1 MSQRYRKSVAAVMT
15 SEPET
20 SSPYGTRNK
29 RRKLDEIDTNPPT
42 ISHRTK
48 SFEPPQPPQI
58 PRRVIDA
65 VEPRH
70 APMYSRNLDKALK
83 SILSE
88 SPRLRNPRGPAEV
101 GGESVELTSSVDE
114 EGSSNAVVAVR
125 ENGPTSSISMSSQSR
140 ETTPSSSMLGGPV
153 GDVPP
158 FIEFFQKERSDGKIS
173 KEVRDEAV
181 KILKEWRSEW
191 YAEDKRIRELKR
203 KIKNYNVPQVEV
215 PLTAVV
221 EVKSRGRSLH
231 IRTTTN
237 GSDKAVETPKASTS
251 VEPESEKQSES
262 RSASSGRRASVTAT
276 GPNGLTGSY
285 WDISIDEMGRGSRRK
300 SKS

>member
-29 RRKLDEIDTNPPT
+29 RRKLDEIDSNPPT
-42 ISHRTK
+42 IGRRTK

-58 PRRVIDA
+58 PRKVADV

-70 APMYSRNLDKALK
+70 TPMYSRNLDKALK

-88 SPRLRNPRGPAEV
+88 NPRMRTSRGAPEV
-101 GGESVELTSSVDE
+101 SGESVELTSSVDE
-114 EGSSNAVVAVR
+114 EGSSSAAVAVR
-125 ENGPTSSISMSSQSR
+125 ENGPTSSISISSQSR

-153 GDVPP
+153 VDVPP
-158 FIEFFQKERSDGKIS
+158 FIEFFQKERSGGKLS

-203 KIKNYNVPQVEV
+203 KIKNYNAPQVEV
-215 PLTAVV
+215 PLTPVV
-221 EVKSRGRSLH
+221 EVKSRGRPLH
-231 IRTTTN
+231 IRTITN
-237 GSDKAVETPKASTS
+237 GSDKAGETPKASTS
-251 VEPESEKQSES
+251 VEPDSAKQSES
-262 RSASSGRRASVTAT
+262 RSASSGRRASVTVT

>member
-48 SFEPPQPPQI
+48 SFEPPQTPQI
-58 PRRVIDA
+58 PRMVTDA
-65 VEPRH
+65 AEPRH

-88 SPRLRNPRGPAEV
+88 SPRMRNPRGAAEV
-101 GGESVELTSSVDE
+101 SGESVELTSSVDE
-114 EGSSNAVVAVR
+114 EGSSSAVVAVK

-153 GDVPP
+153 VDVPP
-158 FIEFFQKERSDGKIS
+158 FIEFFQKERNGGKIS

-203 KIKNYNVPQVEV
+203 KIKNYNLPQVEV
-215 PLTAVV
+215 PLTPVV
-221 EVKSRGRSLH
+221 DVKSRGRSLH
-231 IRTTTN
+231 IRTTAN
-237 GSDKAVETPKASTS
+237 GSDKAEETPKASTS
-251 VEPESEKQSES
+251 VEAESEKQSES

-300 SKS
+300 SKT